1 MFRNELVLYRGRVE
15 EMLKLYSKLFSLLY
29 NMFRKLIN
37 ENGLEAGLA
46 FPTGCSRNNVAA
58 HYTPNA
64 GDDTVLGKFFF
75 LSRFS
80 GLMVFFSHQ
89 NLFSFV
95 NKILFQSNSLNI
107 FIIQFKPC
115 YAFYLKNLLFKYNL
129 IRKQKKKSFF

>member
-1 MFRNELVLYRGRVE
+1 
-15 EMLKLYSKLFSLLY
+15 MLKLYSKLFSLLY

-80 GLMVFFSHQ
+80 GLMVFISQQ

-107 FIIQFKPC
+107 F
-115 YAFYLKNLLFKYNL
+115 
-129 IRKQKKKSFF
+129 

>member
-1 MFRNELVLYRGRVE
+1 MF
-15 EMLKLYSKLFSLLY
+15 KLYLKLFSLLY

-75 LSRFS
+75 LVSPGSWFLFLSKTCFLLLIRFW
-80 GLMVFFSHQ
+80 FSHIV
-89 NLFSFV
+89 LTF
-95 NKILFQSNSLNI
+95 
-107 FIIQFKPC
+107 
-115 YAFYLKNLLFKYNL
+115 
-129 IRKQKKKSFF
+129 